1 MKEVYVTLR
10 GRGEVYWME
19 NFANTPD
26 DWNNIDLDDFWTLED
41 KGWLDGDLHEIAF
54 ILDLEGVYVGEEE
67 WSEDED
73 ITKEKGKYIKRIDI
87 LKKDC
92 NLTPPFYVRCINGE
106 TEIGNTFCIELADD
120 EVFDPKQLQL
130 VKSDYEVEF
139 LPYGIVSNHIVYKG
153 KEIVM
158 YDEDGYRDKGWNRPF
173 VCTEYYK

>member
-1 MKEVYVTLR
+1 MQASSTPNKHARIAIATK
-10 GRGEVYWME
+10 
-19 NFANTPD
+19 NPTPD
-26 DWNNIDLDDFWTLED
+26 NSNALRL
-41 KGWLDGDLHEIAF
+41 
-54 ILDLEGVYVGEEE
+54 V
-67 WSEDED
+67 
-73 ITKEKGKYIKRIDI
+73 

-106 TEIGNTFCIELADD
+106 TEIGNTFCIELEDD

>member
-10 GRGEVYWME
+10 GRGDVYWME

-106 TEIGNTFCIELADD
+106 TEIGYTFCIELEDD

-158 YDEDGYRDKGWNRPF
+158 YDEDGYRDKGWIRPF
-173 VCTEYYK
+173 GCTEYYK

>member
-106 TEIGNTFCIELADD
+106 TEIDNTFCIELEDD